1 MGFLIC
7 RVIEKHLGFPMQ
19 FMGNI
24 AYDDLVHDAVCQKV
38 PFLNKYSY
46 TQTAAD
52 LTRFCKHIL
61 VARRPGVGS
70 APVDD
75 ALEKVAE
82 MGAPNWGIESN
93 EAIGRTHLL

>member
-19 FMGNI
+19 FMGNV

-38 PFLNKYSY
+38 PFLDKYAH
-46 TQTAAD
+46 TQTASD
-52 LTRFCKHIL
+52 LKNLCRHIL
-61 VARRPGVGS
+61 AVRRTGTGS
-70 APVDD
+70 SPAGE
-75 ALEKVAE
+75 ALEKAAE
-82 MGAPNWGIESN
+82 MGMNNWGKESN